1 MKRTFTVNINNIIF
15 NIDEDAYEHLQKY
28 LHSIRDQ
35 FADNESLEEIMIN
48 VKTRLSQLFQPQIS
62 STKQVI
68 NLADVLDAIEELG
81 QLKDFD
87 SDGEEDKKEEKKK
100 EKSESDKRLFR
111 DGENKI
117 IGGVCS
123 GISAYFNINPLIV
136 RILFVVLALLAGSS
150 IIIYLILW
158 IAIPE
163 AKTSIEK
170 LQMKGDKI
178 DIESIT
184 EKIKQE
190 FEGFESRINKIKDD
204 TVSAANTYGTNK
216 ETKTLS
222 EKILHNIFKIG
233 ELVFKFIVSVFGFIL
248 IFVGLFALVGF
259 IFSLVSIDSSFFI
272 SDVGFNSFSIQ
283 SLVDVFA
290 DSSADKTLLIIGI
303 IISIGIPLI
312 MLVYN
317 GMKLVFKW
325 KYEVRFIGISVFT
338 LWLMGAILSGL
349 IIFRIFSDFSQS
361 GTYVEKQNIERTRS
375 GNLYI
380 KPLENETIKAISH
393 SINRYQTGRWN
404 MYQTTDED
412 IIFGSPEIHI
422 FESKNNR
429 FELEISKYHR
439 SKKRETANL
448 KAQNIKYEFVQEND
462 TLFLSPYYFVTENH
476 SWRGQKVVIEI
487 YVPKYRKINL
497 DNAISHL
504 MRSDYN
510 TYIWEEN
517 KNEETTT
524 DINIEEDSN
533 AEFSDSIDTL
543 NQ

>member
-35 FADNESLEEIMIN
+35 FADNEGLEEIMIN
-48 VKTRLSQLFQPQIS
+48 VKTRLSQLFQPLIS

-68 NLADVLDAIEELG
+68 NLEDVMQAIEQLG

-87 SDGEEDKKEEKKK
+87 SEGEEEEKEEKKK
-100 EKSESDKRLFR
+100 YKSDSDKRLFR
-111 DGENKI
+111 DGDNKI

-123 GISAYFNINPLIV
+123 GISAYFNINPLIT
-136 RILFVVLALLAGSS
+136 RILFVILALLAGSS

-190 FEGFESRINKIKDD
+190 FEGIESRINKIKDD
-204 TVSAANTYGTNK
+204 TVNAANTYGTNK

-222 EKILHNIFKIG
+222 EKILHNVFKIG
-233 ELVFKFIVSVFGFIL
+233 ELVFRFIVSVFGFIL

-361 GTYVEKQNIERTRS
+361 GSYIEEQNMERTKS

-380 KPLENETIKAISH
+380 KPLENETIRAISL
-393 SINRYQTGRWN
+393 STNRYQTGRWN
-404 MYQTTDED
+404 MYQTADED
-412 IIFGSPEIHI
+412 IIFGSPEIHV
-422 FESKNNR
+422 FESKSNS
-429 FELEISKYHR
+429 FELKISKYHR

>member
-35 FADNESLEEIMIN
+35 FADNEGLEEIIIN

-87 SDGEEDKKEEKKK
+87 SEGEEDKKEEKKK

-190 FEGFESRINKIKDD
+190 FEGIESRINKIKDD

-462 TLFLSPYYFVTENH
+462 TLFLSPYYFVTENY
-476 SWRGQKVVIEI
+476 SWRGQKVVVEI

-543 NQ
+543 N

>member
-393 SINRYQTGRWN
+393 STNRYQTGRWN

-462 TLFLSPYYFVTENH
+462 TLFLSPYYFVTENY
-476 SWRGQKVVIEI
+476 SWRGQKVIIEI
-487 YVPKYRKINL
+487 FVPKYRKINL
-497 DNAISHL
+497 DNGISHL
-504 MRSDYN
+504 LRSDYN